1 MKRLSL
7 FVALACLGLAVPMYA
22 EDSVAATEMTPTWT
36 APAAPTLPS
45 ATLEDKGQYYL
56 YNIEAK
62 MFLTE
67 VTPNVSG
74 GWGSEAGFAST
85 GALATLTWTTEATD
99 EAAQAN
105 LPGYVITTN
114 YGTLFFN
121 ESFLYMDGSANST
134 GNSEADHWAE
144 RFFTFEQQA
153 DGSYT
158 IQNNARTDNLT
169 ETADY
174 VGYDANATDNNTVI
188 DNLTADDTGIYWL
201 LVTADKLDDL
211 TSDLEQYDTDLAYW
225 NENSET
231 VESTDRTFLNNALTD
246 ALALGLDQED
256 AFTEGVTVYEDAA
269 STQKQIDSA
278 TEALAKL
285 IQQNGTASGEL
296 VVYGGKEYKKTG
308 INLIPNPDF
317 SYGYVCWTHEDS
329 NNELQAIDSSNFS
342 VKADD
347 DWGYILTAVTGGG
360 TGEDGC
366 LVTAWSIEA
375 DKTYYISCY
384 TKNVNGNATFDV
396 NSQANSQTGTDG
408 LKKDMV
414 DINYTS
420 GEWVKTE
427 YVFSPADVNSGYE
440 TATNVYALLR
450 AAWLDTTN
458 SASFANFELCEVELM
473 EEENVDETSVIV
485 NPKFELTNA
494 DGNYDAQGWT
504 TTTDEN
510 GNAQFSIGPDATYT
524 NGDANVTYPFF
535 EAYGGSTST
544 PISDRSFYQTIKLEA
559 GEYRL
564 TVDAIAT
571 QQAEAFDNV
580 GGVYVYAGDQQTP
593 VYTANNVPETFSVD
607 FAVEAEEGETADVEI
622 GVKLVSC
629 DANWV
634 AFDNFTLTYFG
645 DEKVYDLA
653 TLTELIAE
661 ATELYGEGEG
671 TGADD
676 LQAAIEAAQAVLY
689 NSESDNE
696 TLESAISSLKEAMEV
711 YKLQNEQA
719 DILGEWVGY
728 TGTFSDIVLEF
739 YREDD
744 TTAHTTAVG
753 TVMTQTITE
762 LPAGTYEVQLY
773 FAANYAN
780 YGTSDPAGGTQDETE
795 AVSIGANGVE
805 LPLTFGTKSAS
816 DYASLDAIPVVT
828 LSNVVVDESGT
839 ISLSINVTAEQCVNW
854 FLVGT
859 KSVTY
864 VSSDVPTYED
874 LQEAI
879 EAAEALVANVG
890 DAAFQIPTENAE
902 ELLSAIETVS
912 EVTEEATAS
921 QIAAALSVLNSA
933 AEEFEEGFAT
943 FVLNTP
949 AEGQTFNIIMETEST
964 GVAGNAV
971 EFLLDET
978 NAQGGYDFQFTA
990 EPNAI
995 LAGQV
1000 FTFTPDEAYDGVN
1013 GYKVSFVDAEGTTH
1027 YLCTGNPYGAA
1038 TGEYGIRA
1046 TGGQYN
1052 GTDVTDD
1059 DALTIQVMATTTE
1072 GVWQLLNTKVT
1083 DGYLG
1088 INPDGDDTHSLY
1100 TNDKDTYCDLSLA
1113 EASSTIEWS
1122 LTADYGTL
1130 VLPFAPTEDEANGLT
1145 FYSTEA
1151 YDSESDTG
1159 VALQLEEVE
1168 TPEAGV
1174 PYIVGGEQGTYTFA
1188 VTAGIYGDYDSTEK
1202 TVTYSAPTAGWL
1214 TGAYVSTS
1222 VPTGSYVLQNG
1233 DDGLAFYA
1241 VSDDDP
1247 ITISPNHC
1255 YLTVSAEEGETN
1267 APAVIFFPNGNGTP
1281 TAITS
1286 VEANVADAEA
1296 VYDLSGRKVSQAQKG
1311 IYIKGGK
1318 KVVIK

>member
-1 MKRLSL
+1 MMKRLSM
-7 FVALACLGLAVPMYA
+7 FVALACLGLVVPMCVQADDQYVTDANGTMYKVVGDNLVTNGDFSDGLNNWLGGDGNALSTDDFEVSTEEDATTGTNYIKATVGGGGSNSAASIVTLWSIDASKTYYFSCWTKNGGNDTETFLINDNNSSSGGNENHILTVGDNSGAWVQSTIVFKASDYA
-22 EDSVAATEMTPTWT
+22 TGDYANAVYTYAGLRLAY
-36 APAAPTLPS
+36 LS
-45 ATLEDKGQYYL
+45 AT
-56 YNIEAK
+56 
-62 MFLTE
+62 
-67 VTPNVSG
+67 S
-74 GWGSEAGFAST
+74 GSEFELSNVVMY
-85 GALATLTWTTEATD
+85 EV
-99 EAAQAN
+99 EEV
-105 LPGYVITTN
+105 P
-114 YGTLFFN
+114 
-121 ESFLYMDGSANST
+121 
-134 GNSEADHWAE
+134 AD
-144 RFFTFEQQA
+144 FT
-153 DGSYT
+153 Y
-158 IQNNARTDNLT
+158 
-169 ETADY
+169 
-174 VGYDANATDNNTVI
+174 
-188 DNLTADDTGIYWL
+188 
-201 LVTADKLDDL
+201 
-211 TSDLEQYDTDLAYW
+211 
-225 NENSET
+225 
-231 VESTDRTFLNNALTD
+231 LNNALEDAKTLELTSETAYTDGVSVSEKTD
-246 ALALGLDQED
+246 A
-256 AFTEGVTVYEDAA
+256 
-269 STQKQIDSA
+269 TQSEIDEA

-285 IQQNGTASGEL
+285 IQANGTASGEL

-308 INLIPNPDF
+308 INLIANPDF
-317 SYGYVCWTHEDS
+317 SYGYTCWTDGEGNAINTTDFTIASDVDVNGTKSYVLKS
-329 NNELQAIDSSNFS
+329 NGN
-342 VKADD
+342 
-347 DWGYILTAVTGGG
+347 GGSG
-360 TGEDGC
+360 SEYS
-366 LVTAWSIEA
+366 LVTAYAIDNA
-375 DKTYYISCY
+375 KTYSFSCDIL
-384 TKNVNGNATFDV
+384 NGGDNDSFAVNT
-396 NSQANSQTGTDG
+396 QANSSDEDKDNGKVCVHLLTFNTGTAD
-408 LKKDMV
+408 
-414 DINYTS
+414 
-420 GEWVKTE
+420 EWTH
-427 YVFSPADVNSGYE
+427 YNLVFSAADTGDAYEYAVVRCSYLGTGYVQM
-440 TATNVYALLR
+440 T
-450 AAWLDTTN
+450 
-458 SASFANFELCEVELM
+458 NFELCEVEVV

-535 EAYGGSTST
+535 EAYGGTTKT

-571 QQAEAFDNV
+571 QQDEAFDNA

-593 VYTANNVPETFSVD
+593 VYTANGVPETFSVD
-607 FAVEAEEGETADVEI
+607 FTVEAEEDETADVEI

-634 AFDNFTLTYFG
+634 AFDNFTLTYLG
-645 DEKVYDLA
+645 DEKVYDLT

-661 ATELYGEGEG
+661 ATELYGDGEG

-676 LQAAIEAAQAVLY
+676 LQAAIEAAQAVLD

-696 TLESAISSLKEAMEV
+696 TLVSAISSLKEAMEV

-728 TGTFSDIVLEF
+728 TGTFNNIVLEF

-753 TVMTQTITE
+753 TVLTQTITE

-795 AVSIGANGVE
+795 AVAIVANGLEKV
-805 LPLTFGTKSAS
+805 LTFGTKSS
-816 DYASLDAIPVVT
+816 GDYSSLDDIPVVT

-854 FLVGT
+854 ILVGT

-890 DAAFQIPTENAE
+890 DEAFQIPAENAE
-902 ELLSAIETVS
+902 ELLSAIETAG
-912 EVTEEATAS
+912 EVTEDATAS
-921 QIAAALSVLNSA
+921 QISAALAPLTSA
-933 AEEFEEGFAT
+933 SEEFEAGLST

-949 AEGQTFNIIMETEST
+949 KEGQTFHIVMEATT
-964 GVAGNAV
+964 TAV
-971 EFLLDET
+971 PGKALKFIADET
-978 NAQGGYDFQFTA
+978 NTQGGYDFQFAA
-990 EPNAI
+990 EPNAN
-995 LAGQV
+995 LADQV
-1000 FTFTPDEAYDGVN
+1000 FTFTADEEYEGVN
-1013 GYKVSFVDAEGTTH
+1013 GYKVSFVTSEGNTL
-1027 YLCTGNPYGAA
+1027 YFCTGNPYGAA

-1046 TGGQYN
+1046 TGGEN
-1052 GTDVTDD
+1052 DGTEVTEE
-1059 DALTIQVMATTTE
+1059 DALTIQVIPTTTE

-1083 DGYLG
+1083 NGYLG
-1088 INPDGDDTHSLY
+1088 INPNGDETNSLY
-1100 TNDKDTYCDLSLA
+1100 TNDQDTYCDLGLQCA
-1113 EASSTIEWS
+1113 DTVEWT
-1122 LTADYGTL
+1122 LQADYGTL
-1130 VLPFAPTEDEANGLT
+1130 VLPFAPTEVDGLT

-1151 YDSESDTG
+1151 YDADSETG
-1159 VALQLEEVE
+1159 AALQLEEVE

-1174 PYIVGGEQGTYTFA
+1174 PYIVGGTQGTYKFA
-1188 VTAGIYGDYDSTEK
+1188 VTQRTFSSVSEA
-1202 TVTYSAPTAGWL
+1202 AGWL
-1214 TGAYVSTS
+1214 TGAYESTN
-1222 VPTGSYVLQNG
+1222 VPTGSYVLQTG
-1233 DDGLAFYA
+1233 DDGLAFYT

-1247 ITISPNHC
+1247 ITLTPNHC
-1255 YLTVSAEEGETN
+1255 YLTVTSDETD
-1267 APAVIFFPNGNGTP
+1267 APAVIFFPSEGGSA